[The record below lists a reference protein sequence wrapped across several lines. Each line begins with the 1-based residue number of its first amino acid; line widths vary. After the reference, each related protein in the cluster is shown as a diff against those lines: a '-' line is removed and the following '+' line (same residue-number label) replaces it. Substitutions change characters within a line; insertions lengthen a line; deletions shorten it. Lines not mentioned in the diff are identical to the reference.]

1 MLNAIR
7 PFLLWIG
14 AASISII
21 LIFTG
26 SSDQSKIIKGQLRD
40 LTIVCAYPVISMIN
54 VFVTVQE
61 NKKLRKLLADMTLDL
76 ARHIDLNQENQRLR
90 KMLNFKGKSFYEIT
104 AAEVIMLTDDP
115 GSQGIIINRGEI
127 DGIKPDQAVISSNG
141 VVGRVHSVSKRSSV
155 VQTLSDQ
162 DIGIAG
168 KILRNG
174 EQGIIHISAY
184 DRLMFDGVPVSE
196 TVQIN
201 DTIVTTGYGGVFP
214 DNLIIGFVTGWE
226 LSVNG
231 WLWDIYVK
239 PKVNIDR
246 LQEVFVIRE
255 KMNAN

>member
-127 DGIKPDQAVISSNG
+127 DGISCFA
-141 VVGRVHSVSKRSSV
+141 
-155 VQTLSDQ
+155 
-162 DIGIAG
+162 
-168 KILRNG
+168 
-174 EQGIIHISAY
+174 AY
-184 DRLMFDGVPVSE
+184 
-196 TVQIN
+196 
-201 DTIVTTGYGGVFP
+201 
-214 DNLIIGFVTGWE
+214 
-226 LSVNG
+226 
-231 WLWDIYVK
+231 
-239 PKVNIDR
+239 
-246 LQEVFVIRE
+246 
-255 KMNAN
+255 